1 MSLKIKSTPINDV
14 GEVSFDPSD
23 PTLDSPLL
31 RGPPHAPSSASADLN
46 KQSFFAYCL
55 LALGAFA
62 VNAIFIAG
70 GLGVLGNKF
79 TTPDSTLSAEGAQV
93 GHIMDARETWAIGFV
108 LAGAFAGPAL
118 IGWLLIASVQ
128 QMAGRPRSSFLICFA
143 LTTISA
149 AIAVWAW
156 VDLIVSWDT
165 FNVIERFNDTLPGGN
180 KPDTLKQFLGGL
192 IFCTFSLLTLAA
204 LGVSVN
210 LFPDAVQGLKY
221 PNAAQGAFSNV
232 YYGMKR
238 SKTAPSDFQPTHI
251 KSNWKG
257 MVGLG
262 LTLLGSFAAT
272 TVLT

>member
-1 MSLKIKSTPINDV
+1 L
-14 GEVSFDPSD
+14 G
-23 PTLDSPLL
+23 SPLL
-31 RGPPHAPSSASADLN
+31 RGPPHVTSSVASGDLN
-46 KQSFFAYCL
+46 QQPFFAYCL

-70 GLGVLGNKF
+70 GLGVLGNKY

-93 GHIMDARETWAIGFV
+93 GHIMDVRETWAIGFV

-128 QMAGRPRSSFLICFA
+128 QMAGRPKTSLFICCA
-143 LTTISA
+143 LTAISA

-156 VDLIVSWDT
+156 IDLIVSWDT
-165 FNVIERFNDTLPGGN
+165 FNVIERFDDTQPGGN

-204 LGVSVN
+204 LGVCVN
-210 LFPDAVQGLKY
+210 LVPGAVQGLKN
-221 PNAAQGAFSNV
+221 PNAANSIFSYV
-232 YYGMKR
+232 FHGLKR
-238 SKTAPSDFQPTHI
+238 SKTPPSDFQPTHI

-257 MVGLG
+257 MAGLG

-272 TVLT
+272 TVLTWVPRSRDAECACL